1 MDLILFGILNKR
13 IKEVAK
19 NAGGAIIVDT
29 SLTQSGQA
37 ADAKAVGDRL
47 AELFQTTETLEEKLE
62 NFPLAPGDSVVKVLK
77 VNGAALEIDEDGVVN
92 IPVATEETFGVVKST
107 TEDDG
112 VSVGEDGTMK
122 VNKIS
127 FTKIIQTDEDE
138 FIFVGGNSDV

>member
-19 NAGGAIIVDT
+19 NAGGAIIIDT

-47 AELFQTTETLEEKLE
+47 AELLQTTETLGEKLE
-62 NFPLAPGDSVVKVLK
+62 NLPIASGDSVVKVLK

-92 IPVATEETFGVVKST
+92 IPVATEEIFGVVKST
-107 TEDDG
+107 SEDDG
-112 VSVGEDGTMK
+112 VSVNEDGTMK
-122 VNKIS
+122 VNNIS
-127 FTKIIQTDEDE
+127 FSKIVQKDDDE
-138 FIFVGGNSDV
+138 FVFVGGDSDL